1 MKPTLT
7 LLVALLLAPLA
18 AFAEP
23 IRLHP
28 QNPRVFEYRG
38 KPLVLITATEHYG
51 AVMNRPFRW
60 EPYLDDLADK
70 RMTVSR
76 LFVLYRELQTAVNPY
91 STCKPETLDYISPYP
106 RTGPGDARDRL
117 PKYDLDQWNPEFFQR
132 LHGFLSAAEKRG
144 IIVEVTL
151 LADHHKPEIWELNP
165 QHPLNNINQTPVI
178 QPEEYITLRHPAL
191 WERQRAFVEKIVRE
205 CNGYNNVFYEI
216 CNEPQGNFPQQG
228 GGSVL
233 IDERQR
239 SVTNTRPNPTHEE
252 IDEWQRAV
260 AKVIRDTEAPLPKKH
275 LIAGQP
281 AYLAAPPYAQFV
293 SEGFEGDMLD
303 IVNVHQMHRTSYNG
317 RFYNISMFM
326 SRQLRLRELRDLFVT
341 SAGERK
347 PLNMDEDNA
356 ASRFTNLEGWTIHR
370 KRAWTTVLSGG
381 HYDVIDF
388 TIQNRLETGTPEA
401 QQHLRTW
408 LKHLSIFVHSLDLAK
423 ARPLPQMVKTA
434 PEHVIASVLG
444 VEAQEYALYL
454 SDAREVTDIGVG
466 DPIHGELIVS
476 LPDGNWQ
483 VAFIHPVTGISTDG
497 PKIKGGDTQIQLPEF
512 LHDLA
517 IRIRRLSP

>member
-1 MKPTLT
+1 MRFTLPILT
-7 LLVALLLAPLA
+7 TLLLAPLA

-28 QNPRVFEYRG
+28 LNPRVFEYRG
-38 KPLVLITATEHYG
+38 KPLILITATEHYG

-60 EPYLDDLADK
+60 EPYLDDLVDK

-76 LFVLYRELQTAVNPY
+76 LFALYRELQTAVNPY

-132 LHGFLSAAEKRG
+132 LHGFLSAAEKHG

-165 QHPLNNINQTPVI
+165 QHPLNNINKTPVI

-205 CNGYNNVFYEI
+205 CNGYDNVFFEI

-239 SVTNTRPNPTHEE
+239 ATTNKRPNPTHEE

-260 AKVIRDTEAPLPKKH
+260 AKLIRETEAPLPQKH

-293 SEGFEGDMLD
+293 SEGFEGDTLD

-317 RFYNISMFM
+317 RFYDISMFM
-326 SRQLRLRELRDLFVT
+326 SRQLRLRELRDLFIA

-370 KRAWTTVLSGG
+370 KRAWTSVLSGG

-408 LKHLSIFVHSLDLAK
+408 LKHLSTFVHSLDLAK
-423 ARPLPQMVKTA
+423 AKPSPQLVEQS
-434 PEHVIASVLG
+434 PPHVVASVLG
-444 VEAQEYALYL
+444 VVGQDYAIYL
-454 SDAREVTDIGVG
+454 ADAREVTEKDLGKVIEG
-466 DPIHGELIVS
+466 DLAIA
-476 LPDGNWQ
+476 LPEGSWQ
-483 VAFIHPVTGISTDG
+483 VSYLAPESGKRSEGKALSGGNVVLHVPAFIHDIA
-497 PKIKGGDTQIQLPEF
+497 L
-512 LHDLA
+512 
-517 IRIRRLSP
+517 RITRQP